1 MCIRDRD
8 NQGAKFIK
16 EPWRLT
22 KTTTGKLSY
31 HSGQAA
37 ELQVARH
44 YERDGWRVLEH
55 RFQSAAGEID
65 LVLRRQDTVFF
76 VEVKRAR
83 THDIAASRISLQQIA
98 RINQSAEIFV
108 AQHLSGQNFEMR
120 LDAALVDQEGAI
132 HIIPNALAGF

>member
-1 MCIRDRD
+1 MR
-8 NQGAKFIK
+8 
-16 EPWRLT
+16 

-108 AQHLSGQNFEMR
+108 SEHLSGQNFELR
-120 LDAALVDQEGAI
+120 LDAALVDQKGEI
-132 HIIPNALAGF
+132 QIIPNALAGF

>member
-1 MCIRDRD
+1 M
-8 NQGAKFIK
+8 
-16 EPWRLT
+16 T

-31 HSGQAA
+31 LSGQAA
-37 ELQVARH
+37 EIQVARH

-55 RFQSAAGEID
+55 RFKSAAGEID
-65 LVLRRQDTVFF
+65 LVLRRQDTVLF

-108 AQHLSGQNFEMR
+108 SEHLSGKNFEMR
-120 LDAALVDQEGAI
+120 LDVALVDQKGEI
-132 HIIPNALAGF
+132 QVIPNALAGF